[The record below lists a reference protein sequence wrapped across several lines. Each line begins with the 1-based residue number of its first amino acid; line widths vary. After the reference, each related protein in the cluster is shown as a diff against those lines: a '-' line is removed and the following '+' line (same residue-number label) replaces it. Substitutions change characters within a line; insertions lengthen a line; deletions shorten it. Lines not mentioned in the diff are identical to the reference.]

1 MLQRYLAGSA
11 YLGVGIMA
19 KFMNLVW
26 TTVKADCRDEFLKQH
41 SEGLE
46 FDGLASFSLIQTG
59 DYSYCSVGI
68 WDSEDHL
75 INARPLMIEFLNSI
89 RHMMEEISPE
99 LGITDPVSG
108 PVVFER

>member
-1 MLQRYLAGSA
+1 
-11 YLGVGIMA
+11 MA
-19 KFMNLVW
+19 KFMNVVR

-46 FDGLASFSLIQTG
+46 FDGLASFSLNQTG

-75 INARPLMIEFLNSI
+75 IKARPLMIEFLNSI

-99 LGITDPVSG
+99 LGVTDPVSG

>member
-1 MLQRYLAGSA
+1 
-11 YLGVGIMA
+11 MA
-19 KFMNLVW
+19 KFMNVVR
-26 TTVKADCRDEFLKQH
+26 TTVKADCHDEFIKQH
-41 SEGLE
+41 SERSQ
-46 FDGLASFSLIQTG
+46 FDGLVRQFLIQTG

-68 WDSEDHL
+68 WDSEDDL
-75 INARPLMIEFLNSI
+75 IKARPLMIEFLDSI

>member
-1 MLQRYLAGSA
+1 
-11 YLGVGIMA
+11 MA
-19 KFMNLVW
+19 KFMNVVR

-46 FDGLASFSLIQTG
+46 FDVLVSFSLIQTG

-75 INARPLMIEFLNSI
+75 IKARPQMIEFLNSI

-99 LGITDPVSG
+99 LGVTDPVSG
-108 PVVFER
+108 PVVFQR